1 MGEREAVMKKKKA
14 RAKAKPKAAKKTK
27 AKKTVKTKAKL
38 KKSSVRTASKKTKS
52 KKTAAPPKP
61 GVIAPPNSVLLGF
74 VDDFYAKIGVIALV
88 LKAPVSVGQKIQ
100 VLGHTTNFE
109 QTVDSM
115 QIEHA
120 AVMQA
125 GPKAGI
131 GIKVIGRARRGDHV
145 YLLK

>member
-1 MGEREAVMKKKKA
+1 MKKKKGSSKGKSKA
-14 RAKAKPKAAKKTK
+14 AKKAKIRKPKKAKSRPKKSSVKAASKKAKKTK
-27 AKKTVKTKAKL
+27 AAV
-38 KKSSVRTASKKTKS
+38 
-52 KKTAAPPKP
+52 APPKP
-61 GVIAPPNSVLLGF
+61 GVIAPPNSVLLGY
-74 VDDFYAKIGVIALV
+74 VDDYFAKIGVIALV

-120 AVMQA
+120 PVAKA
-125 GPKAGI
+125 GPKDGI
-131 GIKVIGRARRGDHV
+131 GIKVIGRARCRDHV